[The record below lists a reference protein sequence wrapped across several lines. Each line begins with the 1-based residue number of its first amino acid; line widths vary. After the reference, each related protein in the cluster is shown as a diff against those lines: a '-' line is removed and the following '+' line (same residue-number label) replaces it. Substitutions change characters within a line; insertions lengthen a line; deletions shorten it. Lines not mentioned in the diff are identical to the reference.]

1 MKIINMRKNKILI
14 IDDDLSSR
22 ESLKT
27 YFEDEGYKVNTAKNG
42 IDALEIMKRFIPDLI
57 ICDIK
62 MPKLGGEE
70 LYYILKGKKF
80 RKPIIFITAYELK
93 NNFTNGSII
102 VMKKPIDIFR
112 LNEFV
117 IKALSVN

>member
-1 MKIINMRKNKILI
+1 MKRNKILI

-27 YFEDEGYKVNTAKNG
+27 YFEDEGYRVNTAKNG
-42 IDALEIMKRFIPDLI
+42 VDALEIMKRFVPDLI

-70 LYYILKGKKF
+70 LYYILRGKKY
-80 RKPIIFITAYELK
+80 RKPIIFITAYEMK
-93 NNFTNGSII
+93 KNFTNGSVI

-117 IKALSVN
+117 VKALSYN